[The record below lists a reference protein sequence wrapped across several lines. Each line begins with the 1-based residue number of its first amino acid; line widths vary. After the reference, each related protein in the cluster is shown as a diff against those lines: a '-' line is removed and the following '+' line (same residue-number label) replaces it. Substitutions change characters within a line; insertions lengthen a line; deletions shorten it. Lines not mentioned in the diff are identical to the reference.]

1 MKGDLTAFQKAKLL
15 PVTIDHYFFMYKKE
29 ERIMKETILGTLLLS
44 LAAILLILPGSGLAQ
59 DTIKIGFFAPI
70 TGPAAA
76 DGASAKHAVD
86 LAVKEVN
93 DSGGIRGKKVELI
106 VYDDRLNPQEAVAIA
121 NKLIEK
127 DQVVG
132 VASGSYSGPTRVAA
146 PIFQKAGMPMV
157 AGYAVHPDV
166 TWDPKQKKPNDY
178 CFRNGFLGEIEGAAA
193 AEYAVKNLKAMKM
206 SLIFMDNDFGR
217 AISAGFASHA
227 EKLGATILVKQMY
240 KFPGEKDF
248 RPFLTRIKEGNPDLI
263 FAAGYYNEAAAIV
276 RQSKELGIK
285 APIMGEE
292 GFDSPKFL
300 EIAGSAAEGVIIAT
314 NLDRDD
320 PRPLV
325 QNFLK
330 NYRQTYEKNAD
341 MVGASSYDAFMI
353 LVNAIKEAGTAPS
366 AIQKALLATKDYN
379 GLTGKI
385 SRFVQGEVVKPVQIQ
400 VVKEGKFRRLGV
412 VDNPEVITPPT
423 KK

>member
-1 MKGDLTAFQKAKLL
+1 MKRGGFLFSIFVFSILFLT
-15 PVTIDHYFFMYKKE
+15 
-29 ERIMKETILGTLLLS
+29 LS
-44 LAAILLILPGSGLAQ
+44 AYGQEIP
-59 DTIKIGFFAPI
+59 IGFFAPI

-76 DGASAKHAVD
+76 DGASAKHAVE
-86 LAVKEVN
+86 LGLKEVN
-93 DSGGIRGKKVELI
+93 DGGGINGRKVNLI
-106 VYDDRLNPQEAVAIA
+106 IYDDRLNPQEAVAIA

-127 DQVVG
+127 DKVVG
-132 VASGSYSGPTRVAA
+132 VASGSYSGPTRVSA

-166 TWDPKQKKPNDY
+166 TWDPKEKKPNDF

-193 AEYAVKNLKAMKM
+193 AEFAVKNLKAKKIA
-206 SLIFMDNDFGR
+206 LIFMDNDFGR
-217 AISAGFASHA
+217 AISSGFAERA
-227 EKLGATILVKQMY
+227 EKLGAAVLTKQMY

-248 RPFLTRIKEGNPDLI
+248 RPFLTRIKEGNPDVI
-263 FAAGYYNEAAAIV
+263 FAAGYYNEAASIV

-285 APIMGEE
+285 SQILGEE

-300 EIAGSAAEGVIIAT
+300 EIAGPAAEGVIIAT

-330 NYRQTYEKNAD
+330 NYRKAYNEDAD

-353 LVNAIKEAGTAPS
+353 LVNAIRKAGTDPK
-366 AIQKALLATKDYN
+366 AIQKALLETKDYN

-400 VVKEGKFRRLGV
+400 VVKGGKFRRLGV

-423 KK
+423 K

>member
-1 MKGDLTAFQKAKLL
+1 MDMG
-15 PVTIDHYFFMYKKE
+15 KK
-29 ERIMKETILGTLLLS
+29 TLNGLLLS
-44 LAAILLILPGSGLAQ
+44 LAAVLLIAFPGTALAQ
-59 DTIKIGFFAPI
+59 DTLKIGFFAPI
-70 TGPAAA
+70 TGPAAV
-76 DGASAKHAVD
+76 DGTSAKNAVEIG
-86 LAVKEVN
+86 LKEVN
-93 DSGGIRGKKVELI
+93 DAGGIRGKKVELI
-106 VYDDRLNPQEAVAIA
+106 IYDDRMKAEEAVAIA

-127 DQVVG
+127 DKVIGVV
-132 VASGSYSGPTRVAA
+132 SGSYSAPTRVTA

-166 TWDPKQKKPNDY
+166 TWDPKAKKPNDFI
-178 CFRNGFLGEIEGAAA
+178 FRNGFLGEIEGAAA
-193 AEYAVKNLKAMKM
+193 AEFAVKNLKAKKV

-217 AISAGFASHA
+217 AISAGFAAHA
-227 EKLGATILVKQMY
+227 EKLGASILTKQMY

-248 RPFLTRIKEGNPDLI
+248 RPFLTRIKEGDPDLI

-285 APIMGEE
+285 SAIMGEE

-300 EIAGSAAEGVIIAT
+300 EIAGPAAEGVIIAT

-325 QNFLK
+325 QNFLQS
-330 NYRQTYEKNAD
+330 YRQAYGHDAD
-341 MVGASSYDAFMI
+341 MVGASSYDAFKI
-353 LVNAIKEAGTAPS
+353 LVAAVEKAGTDPK
-366 AIQKALLATKDYN
+366 AIQQALLDTKDYN

-385 SRFVQGEVVKPVQIQ
+385 TRFVQGEVIKPVQVQ

-412 VDNPEVITPPT
+412 VDNPEIITPPI

>member
-1 MKGDLTAFQKAKLL
+1 MKRGGFLFSIFVFSIFFLT
-15 PVTIDHYFFMYKKE
+15 
-29 ERIMKETILGTLLLS
+29 LS
-44 LAAILLILPGSGLAQ
+44 AYGQ
-59 DTIKIGFFAPI
+59 DIPIGFFAPI

-76 DGASAKHAVD
+76 DGASAKNAVE
-86 LAVKEVN
+86 LGLKEVN
-93 DSGGIRGKKVELI
+93 DADGINGKKINLI
-106 VYDDRLNPQEAVAIA
+106 IYDDRLNPQEAVAIA
-121 NKLIEK
+121 NKLIERDK
-127 DQVVG
+127 VVG
-132 VASGSYSGPTRVAA
+132 VVSGSYSGPTRVTA
-146 PIFQKAGMPMV
+146 PIFQKAGIPMV

-166 TWDPKQKKPNDY
+166 TWDPKEKKPNDF

-193 AEYAVKNLKAMKM
+193 AEFAVKNLKAKKI

-217 AISAGFASHA
+217 AISSGFAERA
-227 EKLGATILVKQMY
+227 EKLGATVLARQMY

-248 RPFLTRIKEGNPDLI
+248 RPYLTRIKEGNPDVI
-263 FAAGYYNEAAAIV
+263 FAAGYYNEAASIV
-276 RQSKELGIK
+276 RQAKELGMTSRIL
-285 APIMGEE
+285 GEE

-300 EIAGSAAEGVIIAT
+300 EIAGPAAEGVIIAT

-330 NYRQTYEKNAD
+330 NYRKAYNEDAD

-353 LVNAIKEAGTAPS
+353 LVNAIRKAGTDPKR
-366 AIQKALLATKDYN
+366 IQKTLLETRDYN

-400 VVKEGKFRRLGV
+400 VVKDGKFHRLGV

-423 KK
+423 KQ

>member
-1 MKGDLTAFQKAKLL
+1 MSKRGFHFGGLVFTVLFLT
-15 PVTIDHYFFMYKKE
+15 
-29 ERIMKETILGTLLLS
+29 LS
-44 LAAILLILPGSGLAQ
+44 AYGQ
-59 DTIKIGFFAPI
+59 DIPIGFFAPI

-76 DGASAKHAVD
+76 DGASAKNAVE
-86 LAVKEVN
+86 LGLKEVN
-93 DSGGIRGKKVELI
+93 DAGGIKGKKVNLI
-106 VYDDRLNPQEAVAIA
+106 IYDDRLNPQEAVAIA

-127 DQVVG
+127 DKVVG
-132 VASGSYSGPTRVAA
+132 VVSGSYSGPTRVTA
-146 PIFQKAGMPMV
+146 PIFQKAGIPMV

-166 TWDPKQKKPNDY
+166 TWDPKEKRPNDF

-193 AEYAVKNLKAMKM
+193 AEFAIKNLKAKRI

-217 AISAGFASHA
+217 AISSGFAARA
-227 EKLGATILVKQMY
+227 EKLGATILTKQMY

-248 RPFLTRIKEGNPDLI
+248 RPYLTRIKEGNPDVI
-263 FAAGYYNEAAAIV
+263 FAAGYYNEAASIA
-276 RQSKELGIK
+276 RQSKELGITSQ
-285 APIMGEE
+285 ILGEE

-300 EIAGSAAEGVIIAT
+300 EIAGPASEGVILAT

-320 PRPLV
+320 ARPLV

-330 NYRQTYEKNAD
+330 NYRKAYNEDAD

-353 LVNAIKEAGTAPS
+353 LVNAIGKAGRDPKG
-366 AIQKALLATKDYN
+366 IQKSLLETKDYN

-400 VVKEGKFRRLGV
+400 VVKGGKFHRLAV

-423 KK
+423 K

>member
-1 MKGDLTAFQKAKLL
+1 MRGLRVL
-15 PVTIDHYFFMYKKE
+15 
-29 ERIMKETILGTLLLS
+29 
-44 LAAILLILPGSGLAQ
+44 AILSGLALTFSFFGVGNLRAQ
-59 DTIKIGFFAPI
+59 ETIKIGFFAPI

-76 DGASAKHAVD
+76 DGMSAKNAVE
-86 LAVKEVN
+86 LGVKEVN
-93 DSGGIRGKKVELI
+93 EAGGIKGKKVELI
-106 VYDDRLNPQEAVAIA
+106 VYDDRLKAEEAVAIA

-127 DQVVG
+127 DKVVG
-132 VASGSYSGPTRVAA
+132 VVSGSYSGPTRVTA

-166 TWDPKQKKPNDY
+166 TWDPVQKRPNDFI
-178 CFRNGFLGEIEGAAA
+178 FRNGFLGEVEGAAA
-193 AEYAVKNLKAMKM
+193 AEFAVKHLKAKKI
-206 SLIFMDNDFGR
+206 SIISMDNDFGR
-217 AISAGFASHA
+217 AISAGFAARA
-227 EKLGATILVKQMY
+227 EKLGATILTKQMY

-248 RPFLTRIKEGNPDLI
+248 RPYLTRIKEGHPDVI
-263 FAAGYYNEAAAIV
+263 FAAGYYNEAASIV
-276 RQSKELGIK
+276 RQAKELGITSQ
-285 APIMGEE
+285 ILGEE

-300 EIAGSAAEGVIIAT
+300 EIAGPAAEGVIIAT

-330 NYRQTYEKNAD
+330 NYKKAYGEDAD

-353 LVNAIKEAGTAPS
+353 LVKAIEKAGTDPK
-366 AIQKALLATKDYN
+366 AIQKALLETKDYN

-400 VVKEGKFRRLGV
+400 VVKGGQFRRMAV
-412 VDNPEVITPPT
+412 IDNPEVITPPL
-423 KK
+423 KQ

>member
-1 MKGDLTAFQKAKLL
+1 MKRFLWIGTFMGIGAVFLL
-15 PVTIDHYFFMYKKE
+15 AGG
-29 ERIMKETILGTLLLS
+29 LGW
-44 LAAILLILPGSGLAQ
+44 AQ
-59 DTIKIGFFAPI
+59 DTIRIGFFAPI

-76 DGASAKHAVD
+76 DGASAKNAVE
-86 LAVKEVN
+86 LGVKEVN
-93 DSGGIRGKKVELI
+93 DAGGIRGKKVDLI

-127 DQVVG
+127 DKVVG
-132 VASGSYSGPTRVAA
+132 VVSGAYSGPTRVTA

-166 TWDPKQKKPNDY
+166 TWDPKEKKPNDF

-193 AEYAVKNLKAMKM
+193 AEYAVKNLKAQKVA
-206 SLIFMDNDFGR
+206 LIFMDNDFGR
-217 AISAGFASHA
+217 AISAGFAERA
-227 EKLGATILVKQMY
+227 EKLGAKVLTKQMY

-248 RPFLTRIKEGNPDLI
+248 RPFLTRIKESNPDLI
-263 FAAGYYNEAAAIV
+263 FAAGYYAEAAAIV
-276 RQSKELGIK
+276 RQAKELGITSK
-285 APIMGEE
+285 IMGEE

-300 EIAGSAAEGVIIAT
+300 EIAGPAAEGVVIAT

-320 PRPLV
+320 PRPVV

-330 NYRQTYEKNAD
+330 NYRSTYKEDAD
-341 MVGASSYDAFMI
+341 MVGASSYDALMI
-353 LVNAIKEAGTAPS
+353 LVNAIKKSGTDAK
-366 AIQKALLATKDYN
+366 AIQKALLETKDYD

-400 VVKEGKFRRLGV
+400 VVKDGKFRRLGV

-423 KK
+423 KQ

>member
-1 MKGDLTAFQKAKLL
+1 MKKKTMGG
-15 PVTIDHYFFMYKKE
+15 FF
-29 ERIMKETILGTLLLS
+29 LCFLAVFVLS
-44 LAAILLILPGSGLAQ
+44 SAGLAQ

-70 TGPAAA
+70 TGPAAV
-76 DGASAKHAVD
+76 DGTSAKNAVEIG
-86 LAVKEVN
+86 VKEVN
-93 DSGGIRGKKVELI
+93 GAGGIKGKKVELI
-106 VYDDRLNPQEAVAIA
+106 LYDDRLKAEEAVAIA

-127 DQVVG
+127 DKVAGVV
-132 VASGSYSGPTRVAA
+132 SGSYSGPTRVTA

-166 TWDPKQKKPNDY
+166 TWDPKAKKPNDFI
-178 CFRNGFLGEIEGAAA
+178 FRNGFLGEVEGAAA
-193 AEYAVKNLKAMKM
+193 AEFAVKNLKAKKM

-217 AISAGFASHA
+217 AISAGFAAHA
-227 EKLGATILVKQMY
+227 EKLGASILTKQMY

-248 RPFLTRIKEGNPDLI
+248 RPFLTRIKEGSPDLI

-285 APIMGEE
+285 STIMGEE

-300 EIAGSAAEGVIIAT
+300 EIAGPAAEGVIIAT

-330 NYRQTYEKNAD
+330 SYRQAYGHDAD
-341 MVGASSYDAFMI
+341 MVGASSYDAFKI
-353 LVNAIKEAGTAPS
+353 LVAAIEKAGTDAK
-366 AIQKALLATKDYN
+366 AIQKSLLETKDYN

-385 SRFVQGEVVKPVQIQ
+385 SRFVQGEVIKPVQIQ

-412 VDNPEVITPPT
+412 VDNLEVITPPM

>member
-1 MKGDLTAFQKAKLL
+1 MKRMILFVSAIFLL
-15 PVTIDHYFFMYKKE
+15 FGAV
-29 ERIMKETILGTLLLS
+29 
-44 LAAILLILPGSGLAQ
+44 PGGAQ

-76 DGASAKHAVD
+76 DGMSAKNAVE
-86 LAVKEVN
+86 LALKEVN
-93 DSGGIRGKKVELI
+93 GAGGIKGGKVELI
-106 VYDDRLNPQEAVAIA
+106 VYDDRLKGEEAVAIA

-127 DQVVG
+127 DKVVG
-132 VASGSYSGPTRVAA
+132 VVSGSYSGPTRVVA

-166 TWDPKQKKPNDY
+166 TWDSKQKKPNDF

-193 AEYAVKNLKAMKM
+193 AEYAVKNLKAKKI
-206 SLIFMDNDFGR
+206 SLISMDNDFGK
-217 AISAGFASHA
+217 AISSGFAERA
-227 EKLGATILVKQMY
+227 EKLGATVLTKQMY
-240 KFPGEKDF
+240 RFPGEKDF

-263 FAAGYYNEAAAIV
+263 FAAGYYNEAASIV
-276 RQSKELGIK
+276 RQSKELGIHSQ
-285 APIMGEE
+285 IMGEE

-300 EIAGSAAEGVIIAT
+300 EIAGPAAEGVVIAT

-325 QNFLK
+325 QSFLK
-330 NYRQTYEKNAD
+330 NYREAYKEDAD

-353 LVNAIKEAGTAPS
+353 LVKAIEKAGTDPK
-366 AIQKALLATKDYN
+366 AIQKALLETKDYN

-385 SRFVQGEVVKPVQIQ
+385 SRFIQGEVVKPVQIQ
-400 VVKEGKFRRLGV
+400 VVKGGKFRRLGV

-423 KK
+423 KQ

>member
-1 MKGDLTAFQKAKLL
+1 MKKNTLGGFLL
-15 PVTIDHYFFMYKKE
+15 CFAAVFV
-29 ERIMKETILGTLLLS
+29 LS
-44 LAAILLILPGSGLAQ
+44 STGLAQ

-70 TGPAAA
+70 TGPAAV
-76 DGASAKHAVD
+76 DGTSAKNAVEIG
-86 LAVKEVN
+86 VKEVN
-93 DSGGIRGKKVELI
+93 GAGGIKGKKVDLI
-106 VYDDRLNPQEAVAIA
+106 IYDDRLKAEEAVAIA

-127 DQVVG
+127 DKVAGVV
-132 VASGSYSGPTRVAA
+132 SGSYSGPTRVTA
-146 PIFQKAGMPMV
+146 PIFQKAGLPMV

-166 TWDPKQKKPNDY
+166 TWDPKAKKPNDFI
-178 CFRNGFLGEIEGAAA
+178 FRNGFLGEIEGAAA
-193 AEYAVKNLKAMKM
+193 AEFAVKNLKAKKM

-217 AISAGFASHA
+217 AISAGFAAHA
-227 EKLGATILVKQMY
+227 EKLGASILTKQMY

-285 APIMGEE
+285 STIMGEE

-300 EIAGSAAEGVIIAT
+300 EIAGPAAEGVIIAT

-330 NYRQTYEKNAD
+330 SYRQAYGHDAD
-341 MVGASSYDAFMI
+341 MVGASSYDAFKI
-353 LVNAIKEAGTAPS
+353 LVAAIEKAGTDAK
-366 AIQKALLATKDYN
+366 AIQKALLETKDYN

-385 SRFVQGEVVKPVQIQ
+385 TRFVQGEVIKPVQIQ
-400 VVKEGKFRRLGV
+400 VVKESKFRRLGV

-423 KK
+423 K

>member
-1 MKGDLTAFQKAKLL
+1 
-15 PVTIDHYFFMYKKE
+15 
-29 ERIMKETILGTLLLS
+29 MKEKTLVGFLLCF
-44 LAAILLILPGSGLAQ
+44 LAVLVLSSAGLAQ
-59 DTIKIGFFAPI
+59 DTVKIGFFAPI
-70 TGPAAA
+70 TGPAAV
-76 DGASAKHAVD
+76 DGTSAKNAVEIG
-86 LAVKEVN
+86 VKEVN
-93 DSGGIRGKKVELI
+93 GAGGIKGKKVDLI
-106 VYDDRLNPQEAVAIA
+106 IYDDRLKAEEAVAIA

-127 DQVVG
+127 DKVAGVV
-132 VASGSYSGPTRVAA
+132 SGSYSGPTRVTA

-166 TWDPKQKKPNDY
+166 TWDPKAKKPNDFI
-178 CFRNGFLGEIEGAAA
+178 FRNGFLGEIEGAAA
-193 AEYAVKNLKAMKM
+193 AEFAVKNLKAKKM

-217 AISAGFASHA
+217 AISAGFAAHA
-227 EKLGATILVKQMY
+227 EKLGASILTKQMY

-285 APIMGEE
+285 STIMGEE

-300 EIAGSAAEGVIIAT
+300 EIAGPAAEGVIIAT

-330 NYRQTYEKNAD
+330 SYRQAYGHDAD
-341 MVGASSYDAFMI
+341 MVGASSYDAFKI
-353 LVNAIKEAGTAPS
+353 LVAAVEKAGTDAK
-366 AIQKALLATKDYN
+366 AIQKALLETKDYN

-385 SRFVQGEVVKPVQIQ
+385 TRFVQGEVIKPVQIQ

-423 KK
+423 K

>member
-1 MKGDLTAFQKAKLL
+1 MKSRGFLFS
-15 PVTIDHYFFMYKKE
+15 FFV
-29 ERIMKETILGTLLLS
+29 
-44 LAAILLILPGSGLAQ
+44 LAVLFLAGATYGQ
-59 DTIKIGFFAPI
+59 DIPIGFFAPI

-76 DGASAKHAVD
+76 DGASAKNAVE
-86 LAVKEVN
+86 LGLKEVN
-93 DSGGIRGKKVELI
+93 DAGGINGKKINLI
-106 VYDDRLNPQEAVAIA
+106 IYDDRLNPQEAVAIA

-127 DQVVG
+127 DKVIGVV
-132 VASGSYSGPTRVAA
+132 SGSYSGPTRVTA
-146 PIFQKAGMPMV
+146 PLFQKAGIPMV

-166 TWDPKQKKPNDY
+166 TWDPKEKKPNDF

-193 AEYAVKNLKAMKM
+193 AEFAVKNLKAKKV

-217 AISAGFASHA
+217 AISSGFADRA
-227 EKLGATILVKQMY
+227 EKLGSKVLTKQMY

-248 RPFLTRIKEGNPDLI
+248 RPYLTRIKEGNPDLI
-263 FAAGYYNEAAAIV
+263 FAAGYYNEAASIV
-276 RQSKELGIK
+276 RQAKELGISSK
-285 APIMGEE
+285 IMGEE

-300 EIAGSAAEGVIIAT
+300 EISGSSAEGVVIAT

-330 NYRQTYEKNAD
+330 NYRKAYNEDAD

-353 LVNAIKEAGTAPS
+353 LVNAVKKAGTDPK
-366 AIQKALLATKDYN
+366 AIQKALLETKDYN

-400 VVKEGKFRRLGV
+400 VVKGGKFHRLGV

-423 KK
+423 KQ

>member
-1 MKGDLTAFQKAKLL
+1 MKRKCLL
-15 PVTIDHYFFMYKKE
+15 FGALVF
-29 ERIMKETILGTLLLS
+29 GTLAFALS
-44 LAAILLILPGSGLAQ
+44 VYGQNIP
-59 DTIKIGFFAPI
+59 IGFFAPI

-76 DGASAKHAVD
+76 DGASAKHAVE
-86 LAVKEVN
+86 LGLKEVN
-93 DSGGIRGKKVELI
+93 DAGGIKGKKVNLI
-106 VYDDRLNPQEAVAIA
+106 IYDDRLKAEEAVAIA
-121 NKLIEK
+121 NKLIERDK
-127 DQVVG
+127 VVG
-132 VASGSYSGPTRVAA
+132 VVSGSYSGPTRVSA
-146 PIFQKAGMPMV
+146 PIFQKAGIPMV

-166 TWDPKQKKPNDY
+166 TWDPKLKKPNSFI
-178 CFRNGFLGEIEGAAA
+178 FRNGFLGEIEGAAA
-193 AEYAVKNLKAMKM
+193 AEFAVKNLKAKRI

-217 AISAGFASHA
+217 AISTGFADQA
-227 EKLGATILVKQMY
+227 VKLGATILTKQMY

-263 FAAGYYNEAAAIV
+263 FAAGYYNEAASIC
-276 RQSKELGIK
+276 RQAKELGITSQ
-285 APIMGEE
+285 IMGEE

-300 EIAGSAAEGVIIAT
+300 EIAGPTAEGVIIAT

-330 NYRQTYEKNAD
+330 QYREAYKEDAD

-353 LVNAIKEAGTAPS
+353 LVKAIEKAGTDPK
-366 AIQKALLATKDYN
+366 AIQKALLKTKDYN

-400 VVKEGKFRRLGV
+400 VVKDGKFRRLGV
-412 VDNPEVITPPT
+412 VDNPQIITPPI

>member
-1 MKGDLTAFQKAKLL
+1 MRRLTFWGIFLGIS
-15 PVTIDHYFFMYKKE
+15 TIFLFFWVV
-29 ERIMKETILGTLLLS
+29 
-44 LAAILLILPGSGLAQ
+44 PGGAQ

-76 DGASAKHAVD
+76 DGMSAKNAVE
-86 LAVKEVN
+86 LGFKEVN
-93 DSGGIRGKKVELI
+93 DAGGIKGKKVELI
-106 VYDDRLNPQEAVAIA
+106 IYDDRLKAEEAVAIA

-127 DQVVG
+127 DKVVG
-132 VASGSYSGPTRVAA
+132 VVSGSYSGPTRVSA

-166 TWDPKQKKPNDY
+166 TWDPKQKKPNDF

-193 AEYAVKNLKAMKM
+193 AEFAVKNLKAKRI

-217 AISAGFASHA
+217 AISSGFAEKA
-227 EKLGATILVKQMY
+227 EKLGVTILTKQMY

-248 RPFLTRIKEGNPDLI
+248 RPFLTRIKEGNPDII
-263 FAAGYYNEAAAIV
+263 FAAGYYNEAASIV
-276 RQSKELGIK
+276 RQAKELGITSQ
-285 APIMGEE
+285 ILGEE

-300 EIAGSAAEGVIIAT
+300 EIAGPAAEGVIIAT

-330 NYRQTYEKNAD
+330 NYRKAYGEDAD
-341 MVGASSYDAFMI
+341 MVGASSYDALMI
-353 LVNAIKEAGTAPS
+353 LVNAIQRVGTDPK
-366 AIQKALLATKDYN
+366 AIQKALLETKDYN

-385 SRFVQGEVVKPVQIQ
+385 SRFIQGEVVKPVQIQ
-400 VVKEGKFRRLGV
+400 VVKGGKFHRLAV
-412 VDNPEVITPPT
+412 IDNPEVITPPT
-423 KK
+423 K

>member
-1 MKGDLTAFQKAKLL
+1 MKRGGFLFGIFVFSVL
-15 PVTIDHYFFMYKKE
+15 F
-29 ERIMKETILGTLLLS
+29 LS
-44 LAAILLILPGSGLAQ
+44 LSAYGQ
-59 DTIKIGFFAPI
+59 DIPIGFFAPI

-76 DGASAKHAVD
+76 DGASAKHAVE
-86 LAVKEVN
+86 LGLKEVN
-93 DSGGIRGKKVELI
+93 DGGGINGRKVNLI
-106 VYDDRLNPQEAVAIA
+106 IYDDRLNPQEAVAIA

-127 DQVVG
+127 DKVVG
-132 VASGSYSGPTRVAA
+132 VASGSYSGPTRVTA

-166 TWDPKQKKPNDY
+166 TWDPKEKKPNDF

-193 AEYAVKNLKAMKM
+193 AEFAVKNLKAKKIA
-206 SLIFMDNDFGR
+206 LIFMDNDFGR
-217 AISAGFASHA
+217 AISSGFAERA
-227 EKLGATILVKQMY
+227 EKLGAAVLTKQMY

-248 RPFLTRIKEGNPDLI
+248 RPFLTRIKEGNPDVI
-263 FAAGYYNEAAAIV
+263 FAAGYYNEAASIV

-285 APIMGEE
+285 SQILGEE

-300 EIAGSAAEGVIIAT
+300 EIAGAAAEGVIIAT

-330 NYRQTYEKNAD
+330 NYRKAYNEDAD

-353 LVNAIKEAGTAPS
+353 LVNAIRKAGTDPK
-366 AIQKALLATKDYN
+366 AIQKALLETKDYN

-400 VVKEGKFRRLGV
+400 VVKGGKFRRLGV

-423 KK
+423 K

>member
-1 MKGDLTAFQKAKLL
+1 
-15 PVTIDHYFFMYKKE
+15 
-29 ERIMKETILGTLLLS
+29 
-44 LAAILLILPGSGLAQ
+44 
-59 DTIKIGFFAPI
+59 
-70 TGPAAA
+70 
-76 DGASAKHAVD
+76 
-86 LAVKEVN
+86 
-93 DSGGIRGKKVELI
+93 
-106 VYDDRLNPQEAVAIA
+106 
-121 NKLIEK
+121 
-127 DQVVG
+127 
-132 VASGSYSGPTRVAA
+132 
-146 PIFQKAGMPMV
+146 
-157 AGYAVHPDV
+157 
-166 TWDPKQKKPNDY
+166 
-178 CFRNGFLGEIEGAAA
+178 
-193 AEYAVKNLKAMKM
+193 M

-227 EKLGATILVKQMY
+227 EKLGATVLTKQMY

-285 APIMGEE
+285 STLMGEE

-300 EIAGSAAEGVIIAT
+300 EIAGPTAEGVIIAT

-330 NYRQTYEKNAD
+330 NYRQAFGHDAD
-341 MVGASSYDAFMI
+341 MVGASSYDAFKI
-353 LVNAIKEAGTAPS
+353 LVAAIEKGGTNPK
-366 AIQKALLATKDYN
+366 AIQQALLDTKDYN

-385 SRFVQGEVVKPVQIQ
+385 TRFVQGEVIKPVQVQ

>member
-1 MKGDLTAFQKAKLL
+1 MKRGGFLFGIFVFSVL
-15 PVTIDHYFFMYKKE
+15 F
-29 ERIMKETILGTLLLS
+29 LS
-44 LAAILLILPGSGLAQ
+44 LSAYGQ
-59 DTIKIGFFAPI
+59 DIPIGFFAPI

-76 DGASAKHAVD
+76 DGASAKHAVE
-86 LAVKEVN
+86 LGLKEVN
-93 DSGGIRGKKVELI
+93 DGGGINGRKVNLI
-106 VYDDRLNPQEAVAIA
+106 IYDDRLNPQEAVAIA

-127 DQVVG
+127 DKVVG
-132 VASGSYSGPTRVAA
+132 VASGSYSGPTRVTA

-166 TWDPKQKKPNDY
+166 TWDPKEKKPNDF

-193 AEYAVKNLKAMKM
+193 AEFAVKNLRGKKM
-206 SLIFMDNDFGR
+206 ALIFMDNDFGR
-217 AISAGFASHA
+217 AISSGFAERA
-227 EKLGATILVKQMY
+227 EKLGAAILTKQMY

-248 RPFLTRIKEGNPDLI
+248 RPFLTRIKEGNPDII
-263 FAAGYYNEAAAIV
+263 FAAGYYNEAASIV

-285 APIMGEE
+285 SQILGEE

-300 EIAGSAAEGVIIAT
+300 EIAGPAAEGVIIAT

-330 NYRQTYEKNAD
+330 NYRKAYNEDAD

-353 LVNAIKEAGTAPS
+353 LVNAIRKAGTDPK
-366 AIQKALLATKDYN
+366 AIQKALLEMKDYN

-400 VVKEGKFRRLGV
+400 VVKGGKFRRLGV

-423 KK
+423 K